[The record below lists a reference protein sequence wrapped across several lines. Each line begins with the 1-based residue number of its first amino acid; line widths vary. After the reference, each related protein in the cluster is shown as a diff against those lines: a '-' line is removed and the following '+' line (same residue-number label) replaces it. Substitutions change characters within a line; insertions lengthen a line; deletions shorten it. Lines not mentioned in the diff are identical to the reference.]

1 MRYLIDTHHRPP
13 NVVLISP
20 EEPDATGHTPDI
32 DRVAQLYANMNGRSL
47 VLAVGPAPD
56 APDYKPII
64 AGILDPVV
72 PPVPQDVSVLPVL
85 PSPVPAAV
93 LPPTL
98 SALLAPA
105 AGSSLSSFWAS
116 IRDVL
121 VSLEPAALSALEQ
134 LLLKLIT
141 K

>member
-64 AGILDPVV
+64 AGVLDPVV
-72 PPVPQDVSVLPVL
+72 PPVPQDVSQLPVL
-85 PSPVPAAV
+85 PTDAV
-93 LPPTL
+93 LPPAIK
-98 SALLAPA
+98 SALATGA
-105 AGSSLSSFWAS
+105 ALVPSSWWDTVKAA
-116 IRDVL
+116 L
-121 VSLEPAALSALEQ
+121 VALEPTALSALEQ
-134 LLLKLIT
+134 LILKLLT